1 VYKSG
6 VVALF
11 VIFAMTG
18 CASPKYNY
26 SANVTLISEPPLNTT
41 QVSNVGDVL
50 LRQGKYKEH
59 DAIYLPTKADISWAY
74 DLLGGYYLKHGED
87 ENAEYYLPGTG
98 EEAGKVDKAA
108 LADPWK
114 SVMSKKGTKTLCVV
128 TVFNATSCRDNV
140 SFEHTKKAMLTQDSF
155 QQTLIYSGKVSSKIN
170 IGYREFSS
178 NLARP
183 AFNNNVEYDLSES
196 SIIGYKGAQLEVL
209 EATNQHIRYRVI
221 KNFNEASQ

>member
-1 VYKSG
+1 MYKIG
-6 VVALF
+6 
-11 VIFAMTG
+11 IFALLGILVMTG

-26 SANVTLISEPPLNTT
+26 SANVTLISEPPLNAT
-41 QVSNVGDVL
+41 QVSSVGDVL

-59 DAIYLPTKADISWAY
+59 DAIYLPIKADISWAY

-87 ENAEYYLPGTG
+87 ESAEYYLPGTG

-114 SVMSKKGTKTLCVV
+114 SIMAKKGTKTLCIV
-128 TVFNATSCRDNV
+128 TVFNAASCGDNV
-140 SFEHTKKAMLTQDSF
+140 SFEHIKKAMLTQDSF
-155 QQTLIYSGKVSSKIN
+155 QQTLIYSGKVGSKIN

-196 SIIGYKGAQLEVL
+196 SIIGYKGAQLEVI
-209 EATNQHIRYRVI
+209 EATNQHIKYRVI
-221 KNFNEASQ
+221 RNFNNALQ